1 MAVRKTRKAVAAKAE
16 PEMKSAQEL
25 YQFLYKACNILR
37 KKVEHESFKDYL
49 TPLLYYKRISDV
61 WDEEYRTALEESGG
75 DEEYARLPEQHRFV
89 IPDGCHWA
97 DVRER
102 TENVGTAIVEALRLI
117 EQANPETLYGVL
129 SAFSTENFTDKN
141 KLPDELLINLIEHLS
156 QKRLGNSDYSADL
169 MGDAY
174 EILLKKFADESKAKA
189 GEFYTPRPVVR
200 LLIRI
205 LDPQPGERVYD
216 PACGSGGMLIEAVH
230 HTKNSKLSYG
240 QIFGQE
246 NNLKNAAIAKMNLF
260 LHGASDFCIMHGDTL
275 RSPRILQ
282 GGGLATFEC
291 VIANPPFSLDGWSDG
306 NWECDPYGR
315 NLYGTPPPSNADYAW
330 IQHMVKSMR
339 PGRGRMAV
347 VLPQGVLFRGVE
359 AAMREKL
366 VKTDFVEA
374 VITLGDKIFYGTQLS
389 PCVLVLRWAKNRKRV
404 KKILMVDGSKI
415 LTQKRAQNILSD
427 EDVDRLYRLYAD
439 YKDVEDYARVV
450 GLDEVAEKGY
460 DLSVNKYVK
469 YHAEKVRSY
478 AEVKGDFETAVSEVK
493 EATKKFR
500 ALLKKEGLI

>member
-156 QKRLGNSDYSADL
+156 QKRLGNGDYSADL

-200 LLIRI
+200 LLVRI
-205 LDPQPGERVYD
+205 LDPQPGDFVLDVCSAPGGKTTHLSQLMKNKGRIIAGDLYPARLEKVAENARRLGITIIETAAGDARCIGERYLRQADRVLVD
-216 PACGSGGMLIEAVH
+216 APCSGLGVLRRRPDARWRVTADDMKGLPPLQLEILE
-230 HTKNSKLSYG
+230 S
-240 QIFGQE
+240 
-246 NNLKNAAIAKMNLF
+246 AAQCVK
-260 LHGASDFCIMHGDTL
+260 
-275 RSPRILQ
+275 Q
-282 GGGLATFEC
+282 GG
-291 VIANPPFSLDGWSDG
+291 
-306 NWECDPYGR
+306 
-315 NLYGTPPPSNADYAW
+315 
-330 IQHMVKSMR
+330 
-339 PGRGRMAV
+339 
-347 VLPQGVLFRGVE
+347 
-359 AAMREKL
+359 
-366 VKTDFVEA
+366 
-374 VITLGDKIFYGTQLS
+374 
-389 PCVLVLRWAKNRKRV
+389 VLVYSTCTMEPAENAGVVEKFLAANKDFTLVETGQYLPEQKRSSRKRCSNCDRC
-404 KKILMVDGSKI
+404 ISK
-415 LTQKRAQNILSD
+415 
-427 EDVDRLYRLYAD
+427 YA
-439 YKDVEDYARVV
+439 A
-450 GLDEVAEKGY
+450 
-460 DLSVNKYVK
+460 YV
-469 YHAEKVRSY
+469 
-478 AEVKGDFETAVSEVK
+478 
-493 EATKKFR
+493 
-500 ALLKKEGLI
+500 